1 MRDIPLLLLATTVSA
16 YWFCVG
22 VKIVRVKRKAR
33 HAVAERGT
41 WIVWVPLVALWIALP
56 WIALQATDAPWAV
69 PALDG
74 LAYAALRWVAAA
86 VGIASL
92 AITVRCWTRMGK
104 DWRMD
109 VSPDTKPALITDGP
123 FSRIRHPIYAF
134 SILLMISTAVVLP
147 TWPMLVVAAIHIA
160 LMNVKARN
168 EERHLLES
176 HGDAYARYIERTG
189 RFLPHFGAHGT

>member
-1 MRDIPLLLLATTVSA
+1 MRDIPLLVLATTVSA
-16 YWFCVG
+16 YWFSAG

-33 HAVAERGT
+33 HSVAERGT
-41 WIVWVPLVALWIALP
+41 WIVWVPLVTLWIALP
-56 WIALQATDAPWAV
+56 WIALQATDAPWGV

-74 LAYAALRWVAAA
+74 PAYAALRWLAAG
-86 VGIASL
+86 VGIGCL
-92 AITVRCWTRMGK
+92 AFTIRCWQRMGT

-123 FSRIRHPIYAF
+123 FRRIRHPIYAF
-134 SILLMISTAVVLP
+134 SILLMLATAVVLP

-160 LMNVKARN
+160 LMNRKARD
-168 EERHLLES
+168 EERHLLQS

-189 RFLPHFGAHGT
+189 RFLPRFGARGT